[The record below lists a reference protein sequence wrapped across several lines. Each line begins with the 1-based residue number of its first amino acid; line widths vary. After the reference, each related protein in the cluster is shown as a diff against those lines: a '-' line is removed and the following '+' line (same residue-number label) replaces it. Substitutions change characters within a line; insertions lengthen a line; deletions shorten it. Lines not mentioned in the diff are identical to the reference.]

1 MTTNKKSM
9 KFEAETK
16 QLLEIMIN
24 SLYTEK
30 EVFLRELISNAS
42 DALDK
47 LRFAAITDN
56 SLVPEGFSGEIRLLP
71 DADKRTLTI
80 VDNGIGMTYDEVIS
94 NIGTIARSGT
104 HELIKSLEKQ
114 KTEKLPAELIGRFGV
129 GFYSC
134 LMVADSVTLTTRK
147 AGEETATVWEYS
159 GGESYDVREGTR
171 DSQGTT
177 IELKL
182 KKADP
187 EDGLEDF
194 TSEWIIR
201 RIVKKYSDFVRY
213 PVILPVERPAESS
226 ADDDNGEDDKKKK
239 VVKDE
244 TLNSMKAL
252 WQKSE
257 NEMKEEELSEFYKHI
272 ASDWSDP
279 MMHIAM
285 KVEGRYEYQTL
296 MFIPG
301 TAPFDLYSQSYK
313 RGLQLY
319 ARNVKIMDRCE
330 DVLPEYMRFVKG
342 VLDAQDLP
350 LNISRETLQNNR
362 QISTIRS
369 TLTKKII
376 TELKKLKDTD
386 GDKYL
391 KFWEQF
397 GAVMKE
403 GVHSDF
409 ENREKLQ
416 PLLLFQSTHDRE
428 KLTSLE
434 EYKSRMKEDQE
445 DIYYLSGES
454 REVVENSPHLEAF
467 TQKGY
472 EVLFFTD
479 PIDDFMV
486 SGLTEFDGKKLKS
499 IGKGDVEL
507 GSEEEKK
514 ALEEKKKDFTAFLEA
529 LAKPLEE
536 HVKAVELSNRL
547 TSSPCC
553 LVGSEG
559 DLSPHIER
567 MMRQSK
573 LAIPSQKRVMEL
585 NAGHEVILRLKS
597 RYDAGMKDEEISDAA
612 QLLLGQAL
620 LAESSPLPDPAGFAK
635 LVAKLMV

>member
-1 MTTNKKSM
+1 MTSKKQSM

-47 LRFAAITDN
+47 LRFSAVTDK
-56 SLVPEGFSGEIRLLP
+56 SLIPEGFEGKIRIEP
-71 DADKRTLTI
+71 DTQNRTLTI
-80 VDNGIGMTYDEVIS
+80 SDNGIGMTHDEVIT

-134 LMVADSVTLTTRK
+134 LMVADSVSLTTRK
-147 AGEETATVWEYS
+147 AGEETATVWEYA
-159 GGESYDVREGTR
+159 GGEEYSVTEGSR

-177 IELKL
+177 IVLKL
-182 KKADP
+182 KDADP

-194 TSEWIIR
+194 TREWVIK

-213 PVILPVERPAESS
+213 PIVLPVEREE
-226 ADDDNGEDDKKKK
+226 GEDDKKEK
-239 VVKDE
+239 VIKDE

-252 WQKSE
+252 WQKAPDDV
-257 NEMKEEELSEFYKHI
+257 KDEELNKFYKHV
-272 ASDWSDP
+272 ASDWTDP
-279 MMHIAM
+279 LLHISM
-285 KVEGRYEYQTL
+285 KAEGRYEYQTL
-296 MFIPG
+296 LFIPSN
-301 TAPFDLYSQSYK
+301 APFDLFSQSYK

-319 ARNVKIMDRCE
+319 ARNVKIMDLCE

-376 TELKKLKDTD
+376 SELNKLKTKEEE
-386 GDKYL
+386 KYL
-391 KFWEQF
+391 KFWDQF

-409 ENREKLQ
+409 ENREKLL
-416 PLLLFQSTHDRE
+416 PLLLFQSTNDKE

-434 EYKSRMKEDQE
+434 EYKSRMKDDQE

-454 REVVENSPHLEAF
+454 REIIENSPHLEAF
-467 TQKGY
+467 TQKGF
-472 EVLFFTD
+472 EVLLFTD

-486 SGLTEFDGKKLKS
+486 SGLPEFEGKKLKS

-507 GSEEEKK
+507 GSEAEKK
-514 ALEEKKKDFTAFLEA
+514 ALEDKQKDFEKFLEA
-529 LAKPLEE
+529 LGKPIEA
-536 HVKAVELSNRL
+536 HVSKVQLSNRL

-567 MMRQSK
+567 MMKQSK

-585 NAGHEVILRLKS
+585 NADHDVIVKLKKS
-597 RYDAGMKDEEISDAA
+597 FDEGLKDEELSEAA

-620 LAESSPLPDPAGFAK
+620 LAESSPLPDPAGFAR
-635 LVAKLMV
+635 LVAKLMI

>member
-1 MTTNKKSM
+1 MTVQKKSM

-47 LRFAAITDN
+47 LRFAALTDTG
-56 SLVPEGFSGEIRLLP
+56 LVPEGFNGEIRLLT
-71 DADKRTLTI
+71 DSKNRTLTI
-80 VDNGIGMTYDEVIS
+80 SDNGIGMSYDEVIS

-104 HELIKSLEKQ
+104 HELIKTLEKQ
-114 KTEKLPAELIGRFGV
+114 KSEKLPAELIGRFGV

-134 LMVADSVTLTTRK
+134 LMVAESVTLTTRK
-147 AGEETATVWEYS
+147 AGEENATVWEYA
-159 GGESYDVREGTR
+159 GGESYDVREGSR

-177 IELKL
+177 IVLNLKN
-182 KKADP
+182 ADP

-213 PVILPVERPAESS
+213 PVILPVEREE
-226 ADDDNGEDDKKKK
+226 GEGDDKKT

-244 TLNSMKAL
+244 TLNSMKAI
-252 WQKSE
+252 WQKPE
-257 NEMKEEELSEFYKHI
+257 NEMNDDELKEFYKHI

-279 MMHIAM
+279 LMHIVLKA
-285 KVEGRYEYQTL
+285 EGRYEYQTL

-301 TAPFDLYSQSYK
+301 NAPFDLFSQSYK

-369 TLTKKII
+369 TLTKKVIS
-376 TELKKLKDTD
+376 ELKKLKDKD
-386 GDKYL
+386 LDKYL

-397 GAVMKE
+397 GPVIKE

-416 PLLLFQSTHDRE
+416 PLLLFQSTNDKE

-434 EYKSRMKEDQE
+434 EYKSRMKEGQE

-454 REVVENSPHLEAF
+454 REIVENSPHLEAF

-514 ALEEKKKDFTAFLEA
+514 ALDEKKKDYGKFLEA
-529 LAKPLEE
+529 LAKPIEE
-536 HVKAVELSNRL
+536 HVKSVELSNRL

-553 LVGSEG
+553 LVGEEG

-585 NAGHEVILRLKS
+585 NAEHDVIARLKT
-597 RYDAGMKDEEISDAA
+597 RFDAGMSDEELSEAA

-620 LAESSPLPDPAGFAK
+620 LAESSPLPDPAGFAR

>member
-1 MTTNKKSM
+1 MTIDKKSM

-47 LRFAAITDN
+47 LRFAAITDA
-56 SLVPEGFSGEIRLLP
+56 SLIPDGFTGEIRLLP
-71 DADKRTLTI
+71 DSQNRTLTI
-80 VDNGIGMTYDEVIS
+80 SDNGIGMTYDEVIS

-104 HELIKSLEKQ
+104 HELMKSLEKQ
-114 KTEKLPAELIGRFGV
+114 KAEKLPAELIGRFGV

-134 LMVADSVTLTTRK
+134 LMVADSVTLTSRK
-147 AGEETATVWEYS
+147 AGEDTATVWEYS
-159 GGESYDVREGTR
+159 GGESYEVREGTR
-171 DSQGTT
+171 DTQGTT
-177 IELKL
+177 IVLKL
-182 KKADP
+182 KDSDP
-187 EDGLEDF
+187 DDGLEDF
-194 TSEWIIR
+194 TSEWIIK

-213 PVILPVERPAESS
+213 PVILPVEREEGEG
-226 ADDDNGEDDKKKK
+226 DDKKK

-244 TLNSMKAL
+244 TLNSMKAI

-257 NEMKEEELSEFYKHI
+257 SDMKEEELNEFYKHV

-279 MMHIAM
+279 MLHIAM
-285 KVEGRYEYQTL
+285 KAEGRYEYQTL

-301 TAPFDLYSQSYK
+301 NAPFDLYSQSYK

-362 QISTIRS
+362 QITAIRS

-376 TELKKLKDTD
+376 TELKKLKDND
-386 GDKYL
+386 EQKYL
-391 KFWEQF
+391 KFFEQF
-397 GAVMKE
+397 GAVIKE

-409 ENREKLQ
+409 ENRDKLL
-416 PLLLFQSTHDRE
+416 PLLLFQSTNDKE

-434 EYKSRMKEDQE
+434 DYKSRMKEEQE
-445 DIYYLSGES
+445 EIYYLSGES

-467 TQKGY
+467 TKKGF

-486 SGLTEFDGKKLKS
+486 SGLPEFDGKKLKS

-507 GSEEEKK
+507 GSDEEKK
-514 ALEEKKKDFTAFLEA
+514 ELEEKQKDYSSLLEA
-529 LAKPLEE
+529 LAKPIEE
-536 HVKAVELSNRL
+536 HVKSVQLSARL

-573 LAIPSQKRVMEL
+573 LAIPNQKRVMEL
-585 NAGHEVILRLKS
+585 NAGHEVVERLKA
-597 RYDAGMKDEEISDAA
+597 RFDAGMSDAEVADAA

>member
-1 MTTNKKSM
+1 MTSDKKSM

-47 LRFAAITDN
+47 LRFAAITDT
-56 SLVPEGFSGEIRLLP
+56 SLVPEGFEGKINIETDSKNRI
-71 DADKRTLTI
+71 LTI
-80 VDNGIGMTYDEVIS
+80 QDNGIGMSYDEVIT

-114 KTEKLPAELIGRFGV
+114 KSANLPADLIGRFGV

-134 LMVADSVTLTTRK
+134 LMVSDSVTLTTRK
-147 AGEETATVWEYS
+147 AGETNATVWEYD
-159 GGESYDVREGTR
+159 GGEQYQVNEGERE
-171 DSQGTT
+171 SQGTT
-177 IELKL
+177 IVLKL
-182 KKADP
+182 KNADP
-187 EDGLEDF
+187 DDGLEDF
-194 TSEWIIR
+194 TAEWIIKK
-201 RIVKKYSDFVRY
+201 IVKRYSDFVRY
-213 PVILPVERPAESS
+213 PIILPVEREE
-226 ADDDNGEDDKKKK
+226 GEGDDKKT
-239 VVKDE
+239 VVNDE
-244 TLNSMKAL
+244 TLNSMKAI
-252 WQKSE
+252 WQKSPSDLQP
-257 NEMKEEELSEFYKHI
+257 EELNEFYKHV

-279 MMHIAM
+279 LVHISM
-285 KVEGRYEYQTL
+285 KAEGRYEYQTL
-296 MFIPG
+296 VFIPSN
-301 TAPFDLYSQSYK
+301 APFDLFSQSYK

-319 ARNVKIMDRCE
+319 ARNVKIMDLCE

-362 QISTIRS
+362 QIATIRS
-369 TLTKKII
+369 TLAKKII
-376 TELKKLKDTD
+376 SELVKLKKDD
-386 GDKYL
+386 EEKYL
-391 KFWEQF
+391 TFWKQF
-397 GAVMKE
+397 GAVIKE
-403 GVHSDF
+403 GVHSDS
-409 ENREKLQ
+409 ENKDKLL
-416 PLLLFQSTHDRE
+416 PLLLFQSTNDKE
-428 KLTSLE
+428 KFTSLE
-434 EYKSRMKEDQE
+434 QYKERMKEDQE

-454 REVVENSPHLEAF
+454 REVIENSPHLEAF
-467 TQKGY
+467 TKKGY
-472 EVLFFTD
+472 EVLLFTD

-486 SGLTEFDGKKLKS
+486 SGLPDFEGKPLKS

-507 GSEEEKK
+507 GSEDEKK
-514 ALEEKKKDFTAFLEA
+514 TLETKQKDFSTLLEA
-529 LAKPLEE
+529 LGKGIEE
-536 HVKAVELSNRL
+536 HVASVQLSNRL

-573 LAIPSQKRVMEL
+573 LAIPSQKRIMEL
-585 NAGHEVILRLKS
+585 NPEHDVIVKLKT
-597 RYDAGMKDEEISDAA
+597 RFDEGMKEEEIAETG

-635 LVAKLMV
+635 LVAKLMM

>member
-1 MTTNKKSM
+1 MTVQKKSM

-47 LRFAAITDN
+47 LRFAALTDTG
-56 SLVPEGFSGEIRLLP
+56 LVPEGFNGEIRLLT
-71 DADKRTLTI
+71 DSKNRTLTI
-80 VDNGIGMTYDEVIS
+80 SDNGIGMSYDEVIS

-104 HELIKSLEKQ
+104 HELIKTLEKQ
-114 KTEKLPAELIGRFGV
+114 KSEKLPAELIGRFGV

-134 LMVADSVTLTTRK
+134 LMVADSVTLTTQK
-147 AGEETATVWEYS
+147 AGEETATVWEYA
-159 GGESYDVREGTR
+159 GGESYDVREGSR

-177 IELKL
+177 IVLNLKN
-182 KKADP
+182 ADP

-213 PVILPVERPAESS
+213 PVILPVEREE
-226 ADDDNGEDDKKKK
+226 GEGDDKKA

-244 TLNSMKAL
+244 TLNSMKAI
-252 WQKSE
+252 WQKPE
-257 NEMKEEELSEFYKHI
+257 NEMNDDELKEFYKHI

-279 MMHIAM
+279 LMHIAM
-285 KVEGRYEYQTL
+285 KAEGRYEYQTL

-301 TAPFDLYSQSYK
+301 NAPFDLFSQSYK

-362 QISTIRS
+362 QITTIRS
-369 TLTKKII
+369 TLTKKVIS
-376 TELKKLKDTD
+376 ELKKLKDKD
-386 GDKYL
+386 LDKYL

-397 GAVMKE
+397 GPVIKE

-416 PLLLFQSTHDRE
+416 PLLLFQSTNDKE

-434 EYKSRMKEDQE
+434 EYKSRMKEGQE

-454 REVVENSPHLEAF
+454 REIVENSPHLEAF

-514 ALEEKKKDFTAFLEA
+514 ALDEKKKDYGKFLEA
-529 LAKPLEE
+529 LAKPIEE
-536 HVKAVELSNRL
+536 HVKSVELSSRL

-553 LVGSEG
+553 LVGEEG

-585 NAGHEVILRLKS
+585 NAEHEVVARLKT
-597 RYDAGMKDEEISDAA
+597 RFDAGMSEEELSDAA

-620 LAESSPLPDPAGFAK
+620 LAESSPLPDPAGFAR